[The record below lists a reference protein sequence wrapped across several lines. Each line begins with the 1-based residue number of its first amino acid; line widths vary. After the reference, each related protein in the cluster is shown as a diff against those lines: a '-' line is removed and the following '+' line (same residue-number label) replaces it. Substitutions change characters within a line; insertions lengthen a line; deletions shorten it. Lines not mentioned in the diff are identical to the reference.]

1 MYPGQ
6 RNSDTSAPALSVDAL
21 RINARS
27 PSEWRLGLTDLDQTP
42 WATFSRYAVAILSVS
57 AALFA
62 SKVAVDYLDIE
73 PYVSMFLC
81 AIMFAAWFGGL
92 GPGLLSTV
100 LAGLAFEYFVAS
112 PTNSFAID
120 PHQIPRVGLFLITAL
135 FVNWIAAAQ
144 RRATRSL
151 DVSRRDLLT
160 ALEQQKRTEARLLR
174 SEMYLAEAQRLSRTG
189 SFGWKVANGEISW
202 SEETFRIFECDP
214 AMTPTLEFVF
224 QRIHPEDRA
233 FVRRTID
240 RASEDGVDF
249 DHEARL
255 VMPGGAVKHIRALAH
270 TVKGS
275 PDGIEFIGAVTD
287 VTATKQ
293 AEAALNDAQAD
304 LAHATRVITLG
315 ELTSSIAHEVNQ
327 PLAAIMSNGE
337 ACLRWLDRGAPGME
351 HARRSVE
358 WIVKDVSR
366 AADVIGRVRALARK
380 TDSERALLDVN
391 DVVNEARVL
400 MRRELSSKHIT
411 LRTELTADPLIV
423 RADRVQ
429 LQQVVINLVMNG
441 IEAMQPVTDRPR
453 ELLIRSQRSFDAE
466 QAILTTA
473 DCGVGFSDENAE
485 RLFNAFFTTKSSG
498 LGLGLSI
505 CRSIVE
511 AHGGKLSA
519 CRNAGPGATFQFT
532 LPLHED
538 VRRAQ

>member
-1 MYPGQ
+1 MP
-6 RNSDTSAPALSVDAL
+6 SD
-21 RINARS
+21 
-27 PSEWRLGLTDLDQTP
+27 WRLGLPDIDRTP
-42 WATFSRYAVAILSVS
+42 WVTLSRYTVAILSVA

-62 SKVAVDYLDIE
+62 SKAAVEYLNIE
-73 PYVSMFLC
+73 PYVSLFLC
-81 AIMFAAWFGGL
+81 AIMFAAWFGGP

-100 LAGLAFEYFVAS
+100 LAGLAFEYFVA
-112 PTNSFAID
+112 PPINSFEID
-120 PHQIPRVGLFLITAL
+120 VHQVPRLSLFLITAL
-135 FVNWIAAAQ
+135 FVNWISAAQ
-144 RRATRSL
+144 RKATRSL
-151 DVSRRDLLT
+151 ELSRRDLLD
-160 ALEQQKRTEARLLR
+160 ALDEQKRTEARLRR

-189 SFGWKVANGEISW
+189 SFGWKVATGEISW

-214 AMTPTLEFVF
+214 ATKPTLEFAL
-224 QRIHPEDRA
+224 QRIHPEERQ
-233 FVRRTID
+233 FVQRTLEK
-240 RASEDGVDF
+240 ASRDCLDF
-249 DHEARL
+249 NHDARL
-255 VMPGGAVKHIRALAH
+255 VMPNGAIKHIRALAH
-270 TVKGS
+270 AVKDG
-275 PDGIEFIGAVTD
+275 PDGIEYIGAVTD
-287 VTATKQ
+287 VTAAKL

-337 ACLRWLDRGAPGME
+337 ACLRWLDRGAAGKE

-380 TDSERALLDVN
+380 TDTERVPLDVN
-391 DVVNEARVL
+391 EVVNEVRVL
-400 MRRELSSKHIT
+400 MRRELSSKQIT
-411 LRTELTADPLIV
+411 LRTELTSDPLIV

-453 ELLIRSQRSFDAE
+453 EMLIRSQRGFDADH
-466 QAILTTA
+466 AILIMA

-485 RLFNAFFTTKSSG
+485 RLFNAFFTTKSTG

-519 CRNAGPGATFQFT
+519 SRNSGPGATFQFT

-538 VRRAQ
+538 MGRAQ

>member
-1 MYPGQ
+1 M
-6 RNSDTSAPALSVDAL
+6 
-21 RINARS
+21 
-27 PSEWRLGLTDLDQTP
+27 GLTDIDQTP
-42 WATFSRYAVAILSVS
+42 WVTFSRYAVAILSVA

-62 SKVAVDYLDIE
+62 SKAAVEYLDIE
-73 PYVSMFLC
+73 PYVSLFLC
-81 AIMFAAWFGGL
+81 AIMFAAWFGGI
-92 GPGLLSTV
+92 GPGLLSTA

-112 PTNSFAID
+112 PINTFELDI
-120 PHQIPRVGLFLITAL
+120 HQIPRVGLFLITAL
-135 FVNWIAAAQ
+135 FVNWISAAQ
-144 RRATRSL
+144 RKATRSL
-151 DVSRRDLLT
+151 ELSRRDLLA
-160 ALEQQKRTEARLLR
+160 ALEGQKRTEARLLR

-189 SFGWKVANGEISW
+189 SFGWKAATGEISW

-214 AMTPTLEFVF
+214 ATTPTLELVL
-224 QRIHPEDRA
+224 QRMHPEDRE
-233 FVRRTID
+233 FVQQNVEQ
-240 RASEDGVDF
+240 ASRDGVDF

-255 VMPGGAVKHIRALAH
+255 VMPNGAVKHIRALAH
-270 TVKGS
+270 AVKDS
-275 PDGIEFIGAVTD
+275 DGLEFIGAVTD
-287 VTATKQ
+287 VTAAKQ

-337 ACLRWLDRGAPGME
+337 ACLRWLDRGTPGLE

-366 AADVIGRVRALARK
+366 AAEVIGRVRALARK
-380 TDSERALLDVN
+380 TDTERALLDIN
-391 DVVNEARVL
+391 EVVNEARAL

-411 LRTELTADPLIV
+411 LRTELADDPLIV

-453 ELLIRSQRSFDAE
+453 ELLIRSQRSFDAD
-466 QAILTTA
+466 QAILIMA

-485 RLFNAFFTTKSSG
+485 RLFNAFFTTKSTG

>member
-1 MYPGQ
+1 M
-6 RNSDTSAPALSVDAL
+6 
-21 RINARS
+21 
-27 PSEWRLGLTDLDQTP
+27 GLTDIDQTP
-42 WATFSRYAVAILSVS
+42 WATFSRYAVAILSVV

-62 SKVAVDYLDIE
+62 SKASVEYLNIE
-73 PYVSMFLC
+73 PYVSLFLC

-92 GPGLLSTV
+92 GPGLVSTA

-112 PTNSFAID
+112 PMNSFEID
-120 PHQIPRVGLFLITAL
+120 AHQIPRLSLFVITAL

-144 RRATRSL
+144 RKATRSL
-151 DVSRRDLLT
+151 ELSRRDLL
-160 ALEQQKRTEARLLR
+160 AGLERQKRTEARLMR
-174 SEMYLAEAQRLSRTG
+174 SEMYLAEAQRLSQTG
-189 SFGWKVANGEISW
+189 SFGWTVTTGDISW
-202 SEETFRIFECDP
+202 SEQTYRIFECDP
-214 AMTPTLEFVF
+214 ATTPTLEFVL
-224 QRIHPEDRA
+224 QRMHPEDRE
-233 FVRRTID
+233 FVQQILEQ
-240 RASEDGVDF
+240 ASRDGVDF

-255 VMPGGAVKHIRALAH
+255 VMPGGAVKYIRALAH
-270 TVKGS
+270 AVKDG
-275 PDGIEFIGAVTD
+275 PDGLEFIGAVTD
-287 VTATKQ
+287 LTAAKQ
-293 AEAALNDAQAD
+293 AEAALNDAHAD

-337 ACLRWLDRGAPGME
+337 ACLRWLDRGAAGLE
-351 HARRSVE
+351 QARRSVE

-380 TDSERALLDVN
+380 TDSERSLFDVN
-391 DVVNEARVL
+391 EVVNEARML
-400 MRRELSSKHIT
+400 MRRELSSKQIT
-411 LRTELTADPLIV
+411 LRTELATDPLIV

-453 ELLIRSQRSFDAE
+453 ELLIRSQRSFDAD
-466 QAILTTA
+466 QAILIMA
-473 DCGVGFSDENAE
+473 DCGVGFSDEHAE
-485 RLFNAFFTTKSSG
+485 RLFTAFFTTKSTG

-538 VRRAQ
+538 VGRAQ

>member
-6 RNSDTSAPALSVDAL
+6 RSSETGAPALSVDAP
-21 RINARS
+21 R
-27 PSEWRLGLTDLDQTP
+27 PSSDWRLGLTDFDQTP
-42 WATFSRYAVAILSVS
+42 WATFSRYAVAILSVA
-57 AALFA
+57 AALIA
-62 SKVAVDYLDIE
+62 SKAAVEYLNIE
-73 PYVSMFLC
+73 PYVSLFLC

-92 GPGLLSTV
+92 GPGLVSTA

-112 PTNSFAID
+112 PINSFEID
-120 PHQIPRVGLFLITAL
+120 VHQIPRVSLFLITAL

-144 RRATRSL
+144 RKATRSL
-151 DVSRRDLLT
+151 ELSRRDLLA
-160 ALEQQKRTEARLLR
+160 ALEAQKRTEARLLR

-189 SFGWKVANGEISW
+189 SFGWKVATGEISW

-214 AMTPTLEFVF
+214 ATTPTLEFVL
-224 QRIHPEDRA
+224 QRMHPEDRD
-233 FVRRTID
+233 FVQQLLD
-240 RASEDGVDF
+240 EASQNGVDF
-249 DHEARL
+249 CHEARL
-255 VMPGGAVKHIRALAH
+255 VMPNGALKHIRTLAH
-270 TVKGS
+270 AMKDG
-275 PDGIEFIGAVTD
+275 PDGIEYIGAVTD
-287 VTATKQ
+287 VTAAKQ

-337 ACLRWLDRGAPGME
+337 ACLRWLDRGASGME

-380 TDSERALLDVN
+380 TDTERALLDIN
-391 DVVNEARVL
+391 EVVNEARAL
-400 MRRELSSKHIT
+400 MRRELTSKQIT
-411 LRTELTADPLIV
+411 LRTELATDPLIV

-429 LQQVVINLVMNG
+429 LQQVVMNLVMNG

-453 ELLIRSQRSFDAE
+453 ELLIRSQRSFDAD
-466 QAILTTA
+466 QAILIMA

-485 RLFNAFFTTKSSG
+485 RLFNAFFTTKSAG

-519 CRNAGPGATFQFT
+519 SRNAGPGATFQFT

-538 VRRAQ
+538 VGRAQ

>member
-6 RNSDTSAPALSVDAL
+6 RNSDTGAPALSV
-21 RINARS
+21 NAPR
-27 PSEWRLGLTDLDQTP
+27 PVPDWRLGLADIDRTP

-62 SKVAVDYLDIE
+62 SKIAVEYLNIE
-73 PYVSMFLC
+73 PYVSLFLC

-92 GPGLLSTV
+92 GPGLVSTA
-100 LAGLAFEYFVAS
+100 LAGLAFEYFVAT
-112 PTNSFAID
+112 PVDAFEID
-120 PHQIPRVGLFLITAL
+120 IHQIPRLGVFLITAL
-135 FVNWIAAAQ
+135 FINWICTAQ
-144 RRATRSL
+144 RKATRSL
-151 DVSRRDLLT
+151 ELSRRDLVT
-160 ALEQQKRTEARLLR
+160 ALDDQKRTQARLLR
-174 SEMYLAEAQRLSRTG
+174 SEMYLAEAQRLSGTG
-189 SFGWKVANGEISW
+189 SFGWKVATGEISW
-202 SEETFRIFECDP
+202 SEQTFRIFECDP
-214 AMTPTLEFVF
+214 ATTPTLEFVF
-224 QRIHPEDRA
+224 QRLHPEDRDYVQQILDLA
-233 FVRRTID
+233 AR
-240 RASEDGVDF
+240 DGVDF
-249 DHEARL
+249 GHEARL
-255 VMPGGAVKHIRALAH
+255 VMPTGAIKHIRALAH
-270 TVKGS
+270 AVTDSSG
-275 PDGIEFIGAVTD
+275 GIEFVGAVTD
-287 VTATKQ
+287 VTDAKQ

-337 ACLRWLDRGAPGME
+337 ACLRWLDRGEAGLE

-380 TDSERALLDVN
+380 TDSDRALLDIN
-391 DVVNEARVL
+391 EVVHEARVL
-400 MRRELSSKHIT
+400 MGRELSSKQIL
-411 LRTELTADPLIV
+411 LRIELAGDPLIV

-441 IEAMQPVTDRPR
+441 IEAMQPVMDRPR

-466 QAILTTA
+466 QAILIMA
-473 DCGVGFSDENAE
+473 DCGVGFSDDNAE

-519 CRNAGPGATFQFT
+519 SRNTGPGATFQFT

-538 VRRAQ
+538 VGRAQ

>member
-6 RNSDTSAPALSVDAL
+6 RSSDTGAPALSVDAP
-21 RINARS
+21 RGA
-27 PSEWRLGLTDLDQTP
+27 PDWRLGLADIDHTP
-42 WATFSRYAVAILSVS
+42 WVTFSRYAVAILSVS

-62 SKVAVDYLDIE
+62 SKAAVDYLGIE
-73 PYVSMFLC
+73 PYVSLFLC

-92 GPGLLSTV
+92 GPGLVSTA
-100 LAGLAFEYFVAS
+100 LAGLAFEYFVAT
-112 PTNSFAID
+112 PIGAFEID
-120 PHQIPRVGLFLITAL
+120 IHQIPRLGLFLMTAL
-135 FVNWIAAAQ
+135 FINWISAAQ
-144 RRATRSL
+144 RRAARSL
-151 DVSRRDLLT
+151 ELSRRDLLA
-160 ALEQQKRTEARLLR
+160 ALGEQKRTQARLLR

-189 SFGWKVANGEISW
+189 SFGWKVATGEISW
-202 SEETFRIFECDP
+202 SEQTFRIFECDP
-214 AMTPTLEFVF
+214 ATTPTLEFVL
-224 QRIHPEDRA
+224 QRMHPEDRD
-233 FVRRTID
+233 FVQQILEL
-240 RASEDGVDF
+240 ASRDGVDF
-249 DHEARL
+249 GHEARL
-255 VMPGGAVKHIRALAH
+255 LMPNGAVKHIRTLAH
-270 TVKGS
+270 SLKDGS
-275 PDGIEFIGAVTD
+275 GIEFVGAVTD
-287 VTATKQ
+287 VTAAKQ
-293 AEAALNDAQAD
+293 AESALNDAQAD

-337 ACLRWLDRGAPGME
+337 ACLRWLDRGAAGLE

-380 TDSERALLDVN
+380 TDSERALLDIN
-391 DVVNEARVL
+391 EVVNEARVL
-400 MRRELSSKHIT
+400 IRRELSSKQIM
-411 LRTELTADPLIV
+411 LRTELAADPLIV

-453 ELLIRSQRSFDAE
+453 ELLIRSQRSFDAD
-466 QAILTTA
+466 QAILIMA

-519 CRNAGPGATFQFT
+519 CRNTGPGATFQFT

-538 VRRAQ
+538 VGRAQ

>member
-6 RNSDTSAPALSVDAL
+6 RSSETGAPALSVDTP
-21 RINARS
+21 RT
-27 PSEWRLGLTDLDQTP
+27 PSDWRLGITDIDQTP
-42 WATFSRYAVAILSVS
+42 WATFSRYAVAILSVA

-62 SKVAVDYLDIE
+62 SKGAVEYLNIE
-73 PYVSMFLC
+73 PYVSLFLC

-92 GPGLLSTV
+92 GPGLVSTA
-100 LAGLAFEYFVAS
+100 LAGLAFEYFVAT
-112 PTNSFAID
+112 PPNSFEID
-120 PHQIPRVGLFLITAL
+120 IHQIPRLSLFLITAL
-135 FVNWIAAAQ
+135 FVNWISVAQ
-144 RRATRSL
+144 RKATKSL
-151 DVSRRDLLT
+151 ELSRRDLLT
-160 ALEQQKRTEARLLR
+160 ALEEQKRTEARLLR

-189 SFGWKVANGEISW
+189 SFGWKVATGEISW
-202 SEETFRIFECDP
+202 SEETFRIFDCDP
-214 AMTPTLEFVF
+214 ATTPTLEFVR
-224 QRIHPEDRA
+224 QRTHPEDRA
-233 FVRRTID
+233 FVQQILEQ
-240 RASEDGVDF
+240 ASRDGVDF

-255 VMPGGAVKHIRALAH
+255 VMPNGAVKHIRALAH
-270 TVKGS
+270 AVKDGS
-275 PDGIEFIGAVTD
+275 DGLEFIGAVTD
-287 VTATKQ
+287 VTAAKQ

-304 LAHATRVITLG
+304 LEHATRVIMLG

-337 ACLRWLDRGAPGME
+337 ACLRWLDRGAAGME

-380 TDSERALLDVN
+380 TDTERALLDMN
-391 DVVNEARVL
+391 EVVNEARVL
-400 MRRELSSKHIT
+400 MRRELSSKQIT
-411 LRTELTADPLIV
+411 LRTELAADPLIV

-453 ELLIRSQRSFDAE
+453 ELLIRSQRSFDAD
-466 QAILTTA
+466 QAILIMA

-485 RLFNAFFTTKSSG
+485 RLFNAFFTTKSTG

-519 CRNAGPGATFQFT
+519 SRNSGPGATFQFT

>member
-6 RNSDTSAPALSVDAL
+6 RSSDTGAPVFSVDTL
-21 RINARS
+21 RNKAGV
-27 PSEWRLGLTDLDQTP
+27 PSAWRLGLADIDQAP
-42 WATFSRYAVAILSVS
+42 WSTVSRYAVAILSVA

-62 SKVAVDYLDIE
+62 SKVAVDYLNIE
-73 PYVSMFLC
+73 PYVSLFLC

-100 LAGLAFEYFVAS
+100 LAGLAFEYFVAT
-112 PTNSFAID
+112 PINTFEID
-120 PHQIPRVGLFLITAL
+120 LHQIPRVGLFLITAL
-135 FVNWIAAAQ
+135 FVNWISAAQ
-144 RRATRSL
+144 RKATRSL
-151 DVSRRDLLT
+151 ELSRRALLA

-174 SEMYLAEAQRLSRTG
+174 SEMYLAEAQRLSQTG
-189 SFGWKVANGEISW
+189 SFGWKAATGEISW
-202 SEETFRIFECDP
+202 SEQTFRIFECDP
-214 AMTPTLEFVF
+214 ATTPTLEFVL
-224 QRIHPEDRA
+224 QRTHPEDRD
-233 FVRRTID
+233 FVQQTLEQ
-240 RASEDGVDF
+240 ASRDSVDF
-249 DHEARL
+249 GHEARL
-255 VMPGGAVKHIRALAH
+255 VMPNGAVKHIRALAH
-270 TVKGS
+270 AVKGGS
-275 PDGIEFIGAVTD
+275 DGLEFIGAVTD
-287 VTATKQ
+287 ITAAKQ

-337 ACLRWLDRGAPGME
+337 ACLRWLDRGAAGME

-380 TDSERALLDVN
+380 TDTERALLDVN
-391 DVVNEARVL
+391 EVVNEARIL
-400 MRRELSSKHIT
+400 MRRELSSKQIT
-411 LRTELTADPLIV
+411 LRTELAADPLIV

-429 LQQVVINLVMNG
+429 LQQVVMNLVMNG
-441 IEAMQPVTDRPR
+441 IEAMQPVADRPR
-453 ELLIRSQRSFDAE
+453 ELLIRSQRSFDAD
-466 QAILTTA
+466 QAILIMA

-485 RLFNAFFTTKSSG
+485 RLFNAFFTTKSTG

-538 VRRAQ
+538 VGRAQ